1 MNKEDEKAVR
11 QFIER
16 APLPPLMPVEWI
28 VDEVRLL
35 RLNTENHLQRTAK
48 STTQRRDQRTELERL
63 LGILESLH
71 LDTRELLGME
81 ISRGI
86 ARARHPGAGWECSCD
101 IRDFDGLVLAVKSGI
116 RGARSSGERGEGRM
130 ARVRRKFVIDA
141 AYLFIMS
148 GFRVIG
154 DSEESRF
161 TAWLDLMQ
169 RVAAV
174 PKFSVKYGGLRRAI
188 RDAIGD
194 TSEARKAWSAKHA
207 AYIQRWFPSRK
218 PYTFDAKNKHQ
229 LCLGKRG
236 CTPYIASHRTH

>member
-63 LGILESLH
+63 LGVLESLH

-86 ARARHPGAGWECSCD
+86 ARARHPGAGGEYSTD
-101 IRDFDGLVLAVKSGI
+101 IRDFAGLVLAVKSGI

-141 AYLFIMS
+141 AHLYIMA
-148 GFRVIG
+148 GFKVIG

-188 RDAIGD
+188 RDALGN
-194 TSEARKAWSAKHA
+194 TAAARKEWVAKHA
-207 AYIQRWFPSRK
+207 ASLQRKPQ
-218 PYTFDAKNKHQ
+218 PYTFDAKNKHR

-236 CTPYIASHRTH
+236 CSPYTAP